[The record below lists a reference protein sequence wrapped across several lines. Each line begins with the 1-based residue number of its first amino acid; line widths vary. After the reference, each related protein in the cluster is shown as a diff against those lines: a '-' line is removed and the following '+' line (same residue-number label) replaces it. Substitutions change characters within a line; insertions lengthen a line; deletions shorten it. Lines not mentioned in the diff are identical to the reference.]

1 MPGGHSRVSEAL
13 TTLRLNMGE
22 SVNKS
27 NNKTILQCSCIDTGN
42 EYLFL
47 MGQLNCKVRLKLLSG
62 IVNSTAS
69 RVESLIE
76 SNEDGMTGGGDIAYN
91 TDTSLRFLVEA
102 MAFLNSFVQSAS
114 DLRNQVVIQWEVE
127 EAALNIHALAQVSS

>member
-1 MPGGHSRVSEAL
+1 
-13 TTLRLNMGE
+13 
-22 SVNKS
+22 
-27 NNKTILQCSCIDTGN
+27 
-42 EYLFL
+42 

-76 SNEDGMTGGGDIAYN
+76 SNEDGITGGGDIAYN

>member
-1 MPGGHSRVSEAL
+1 MDL
-13 TTLRLNMGE
+13 Y
-22 SVNKS
+22 
-27 NNKTILQCSCIDTGN
+27 KTKNS
-42 EYLFL
+42 
-47 MGQLNCKVRLKLLSG
+47 KVRLKLLSG

-76 SNEDGMTGGGDIAYN
+76 STEDGLTGGGDVAYN
-91 TDTSLRFLVEA
+91 TDSSLRFLVEA

-127 EAALNIHALAQVSS
+127 EASLNIHALAQVSSLEI

>member
-1 MPGGHSRVSEAL
+1 
-13 TTLRLNMGE
+13 
-22 SVNKS
+22 
-27 NNKTILQCSCIDTGN
+27 
-42 EYLFL
+42 

-91 TDTSLRFLVEA
+91 TDTSLRFLVES

>member
-1 MPGGHSRVSEAL
+1 
-13 TTLRLNMGE
+13 
-22 SVNKS
+22 
-27 NNKTILQCSCIDTGN
+27 
-42 EYLFL
+42 

>member
-1 MPGGHSRVSEAL
+1 M
-13 TTLRLNMGE
+13 
-22 SVNKS
+22 
-27 NNKTILQCSCIDTGN
+27 
-42 EYLFL
+42 
-47 MGQLNCKVRLKLLSG
+47 RLKLLSG

-76 SNEDGMTGGGDIAYN
+76 STEDGLTGGGDVLYN

>member
-1 MPGGHSRVSEAL
+1 M
-13 TTLRLNMGE
+13 
-22 SVNKS
+22 
-27 NNKTILQCSCIDTGN
+27 
-42 EYLFL
+42 
-47 MGQLNCKVRLKLLSG
+47 RLKLLSG

-76 SNEDGMTGGGDIAYN
+76 STEDGLTSGGGDVAYN

-127 EAALNIHALAQVSS
+127 EASLNIHALAQVSS